1 MRIILYQDASHFR
14 DLLVSKT
21 PATLSLLEVGEQAQ
35 HKCMGYRL
43 KNAVNFLLKELTSQT
58 IVI

>member
-1 MRIILYQDASHFR
+1 MHTILYLASHFR

-35 HKCMGYRL
+35 NVWPTSTKMQSRL
-43 KNAVNFLLKELTSQT
+43 SLKRN
-58 IVI
+58 